1 MENNEQKWELFPM
14 NISISLSAEKAK
26 MFIASD
32 FDDFIDFLIESHP
45 YAVYRFFAERDEAL
59 KGWIQEGGMT
69 VDVI

>member
-1 MENNEQKWELFPM
+1 MDNIPERTRFVKWKTWKTM
-14 NISISLSAEKAK
+14 SR
-26 MFIASD
+26 
-32 FDDFIDFLIESHP
+32 SHP

>member
-14 NISISLSAEKAK
+14 NVSISLSAEKAK

-32 FDDFIDFLIESHP
+32 FDDFIDYLIENHP

-59 KGWIQEGGMT
+59 KGWIREGGMT